1 MKKVKLLLVSMIC
14 YGIVNAQADTSAHK
28 TNPLKADT
36 IIKSSDSVFIS
47 SDTITIGN
55 MLIIKNQRS
64 QDNSNSKIKKNT
76 FFTTNKDSVQVGPVL
91 IVTDK
96 GAKKPD
102 FKTII
107 KIGDASYGRPIDTS
121 EYSWYKGEFKKTKI
135 ERVKE
140 IRKLKNVSTNWFS
153 FDLGYANFQDKSPTI
168 YYLQTPSG
176 IMPPSGGIF
185 PPNLKLINSKS
196 SNFNLWIVQQKVS
209 LYKNKLNL
217 KYGVGFEM
225 FNFRLEQPV
234 SFRNDLPNKMILENI
249 SFSKNKLF
257 AKYLTVPFQFNFK
270 SDPKSNK
277 SFYMSAG
284 MSAGYLVDARNK
296 QKSSERGK
304 QKQDGNFN
312 LNNWRFATIGELG
325 VGGIRLYGSYGL
337 TNMFTKNLTHFEFHP
352 YTIGLRFS
360 NF

>member
-1 MKKVKLLLVSMIC
+1 MININKMKKVKLLLVLIMSC
-14 YGIVNAQADTSAHK
+14 GIVNAQADTSAHK
-28 TNPLKADT
+28 TTPLKTDT
-36 IIKSSDSVFIS
+36 ISA
-47 SDTITIGN
+47 DTITIGN

-64 QDNSNSKIKKNT
+64 QDNSKIKKNT
-76 FFTTNKDSVQVGPVL
+76 FFTANKDSVQVGPLL

-96 GAKKPD
+96 EAKKPE

-107 KIGDASYGRPIDTS
+107 KIGDASYGRPIDSS

-168 YYLQTPSG
+168 YYLQPPSG
-176 IMPPSGGIF
+176 IMPPKVGIE
-185 PPNLKLINSKS
+185 PQNLKLINGKS

-234 SFRNDLPNKMILENI
+234 SFRNDIPNKMILDNV

-257 AKYLTVPFQFNFK
+257 AKYLTVPFQLNFK

-337 TNMFTKNLTHFEFHP
+337 TNMFAKNLTHFEFHP